1 MEFTANYRT
10 RFTDKMHMENAF
22 NTRAALI
29 QNQQNDLFDHSVTWH
44 FYKKRTSYF
53 FLINVIVY

>member
-1 MEFTANYRT
+1 
-10 RFTDKMHMENAF
+10 MENAF

-44 FYKKRTSYF
+44 FYKKLTGYF